1 MDIDSQAAVYVHE
14 PEVHNLAAPSK
25 VVPILVELLQ
35 PKSVLDVGC
44 GIGTWLKCFADA
56 GIDDHLGL
64 DGDHVD
70 RALLA
75 SHLAPERFRTFDL
88 TQPFDLGRSFD
99 LVLSLEVAEH
109 LPAASASGFVGSLTA
124 HGDTVVFSAALPGQ
138 GGQNHVNEQ
147 WKHYWIK
154 LFAAR
159 GFALH
164 DILRPRIWGMQG
176 VDWWYQQNMLVFSRQ
191 DLSSLMPRGSAMLDV
206 IHPELF
212 IQNQDYIVYLQEQL
226 AEAERRL
233 HDAGTPAD

>member
-25 VVPILVELLQ
+25 VVPILVELLH

-56 GIDDHLGL
+56 GIDDLLGL

-75 SHLAPERFRTFDL
+75 SYLAPERFRTFDL
-88 TQPFDLGRSFD
+88 TQPFDLGRTFD

-109 LPAASASGFVGSLTA
+109 LPAASASGFV
-124 HGDTVVFSAALPGQ
+124 
-138 GGQNHVNEQ
+138 
-147 WKHYWIK
+147 
-154 LFAAR
+154 
-159 GFALH
+159 LH

-191 DLSSLMPRGSAMLDV
+191 DLSGLMPRGSAMLDV

-226 AEAERRL
+226 ADAERRL
-233 HDAGTPAD
+233 HDAGAPAD